1 MFSSISINVVMN
13 SSPCGHTKPMCPFNS
28 IGYKSDMKL
37 KKLIILLYCWLPTW
51 TWCKDLVI
59 LVSILKLAIKN
70 PKNHL
75 IIRIFILELGKFWFQ
90 CCGRNAKAMHLCSY
104 PFLIPVQFD
113 PSWIKGEQSMHV
125 ETNE

>member
-1 MFSSISINVVMN
+1 
-13 SSPCGHTKPMCPFNS
+13 MCPFNS
-28 IGYKSDMKL
+28 IWLQIRYETKKNWFYIVDYLLQLL
-37 KKLIILLYCWLPTW
+37 K
-51 TWCKDLVI
+51 KDLVI

-75 IIRIFILELGKFWFQ
+75 IIRILILELGKFWFQ

-113 PSWIKGEQSMHV
+113 PSWIKDEQWMHLQ
-125 ETNE
+125 TNE